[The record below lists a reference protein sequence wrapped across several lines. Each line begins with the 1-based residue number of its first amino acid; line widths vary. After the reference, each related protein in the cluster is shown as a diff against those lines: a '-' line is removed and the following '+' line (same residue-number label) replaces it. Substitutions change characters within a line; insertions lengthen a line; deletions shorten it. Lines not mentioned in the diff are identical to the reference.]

1 MKCECC
7 GKNGQTKEENFC
19 YGCHHIVCI
28 ECTFDRGC
36 IIMGKHT
43 LGTHKKARNL
53 MERSRKLDE
62 YRKEILGSGKIDI
75 VEWMDEK
82 DRREILDSGKE
93 MEKQ

>member
-1 MKCECC
+1 
-7 GKNGQTKEENFC
+7 
-19 YGCHHIVCI
+19 
-28 ECTFDRGC
+28 
-36 IIMGKHT
+36 MGKHT